1 VVEVK
6 MGDLVRHKTKNYT
19 GRVAKFKRHNIVLV
33 DLSDKSGVMF
43 RTFRI
48 QDLEVVNEEV

>member
-1 VVEVK
+1 